1 MKKLLQKM
9 LSLTLAAVMALTM
22 VTPAL
27 AAPVNGARA
36 GSAQKASLPDQDWQS
51 VVAFPD
57 WADYVD
63 DTLAMNGL
71 YSFTCFSGQGEIY
84 VTPAAGVESFRLF
97 VNNAE
102 IDTSAMEAGSTWKV
116 DISDVTVDGTNTVQ
130 VSAITPADIEDA
142 VTVHVPYPTHQRR
155 GQVRLLRRAAGRD
168 QERQAGDQ

>member
-84 VTPAAGVESFRLF
+84 VTACL
-97 VNNAE
+97 
-102 IDTSAMEAGSTWKV
+102 
-116 DISDVTVDGTNTVQ
+116 
-130 VSAITPADIEDA
+130 
-142 VTVHVPYPTHQRR
+142 
-155 GQVRLLRRAAGRD
+155 
-168 QERQAGDQ
+168 